1 MAQEQIQ
8 VTASRGVL
16 TAPVTS
22 PAGRP
27 WLIAHRGDHR
37 QAAENSLAAFD
48 AAIRSG
54 CDMIETDLRRCR
66 DGIVMVHDAEAGGR
80 PVAALSRRE
89 IRDATGILP
98 PVLDDVVER
107 CRGSI
112 GLDLELKEAGLEAEV
127 LAAVTPYFSPAQF
140 LISSFRA
147 EALRAVRRLDAS
159 VRTGLLSARGLAPDP
174 RPAGEVLAAM
184 RDCGA
189 DYLLPDALD
198 EELISRAAGVGVAL
212 ILWSANT
219 ADRIAA
225 ALRRP
230 AVIGVITDRP
240 DLMRVPEYAH

>member
-1 MAQEQIQ
+1 
-8 VTASRGVL
+8 VSR
-16 TAPVTS
+16 

-27 WLIAHRGDHR
+27 WVIAHRGDHR

-80 PVAALSRRE
+80 PVGELTRRE
-89 IRDATGILP
+89 IRDATGSLP
-98 PVLDDVVER
+98 PALDDVVER
-107 CRGSI
+107 CRGGI

-127 LAAVTPYFSPAQF
+127 LDAVRPFFTPAQF
-140 LISSFRA
+140 LISSFRP

-159 VRTGLLSARGLAPDP
+159 VRTGLLSARGLVADP
-174 RPAGEVLAAM
+174 APAGAVLAAM
-184 RDCGA
+184 RDCSA
-189 DYLLPDALD
+189 DYLMPDALD
-198 EELISRAAGVGVAL
+198 EELIGQAAGTGVAL

-219 ADRIAA
+219 AERIAE

-230 AVIGVITDRP
+230 AVLGVITDRP
-240 DLMRVPEYAH
+240 DLMRNQEHAR